1 MKVIHNDNAQTTT
14 FVTID
19 NQHIDRQDPTGAEDV
34 PETNT
39 PAPKDL
45 HDFREVAIYLDEI
58 VLNSDLDWF

>member
-1 MKVIHNDNAQTTT
+1 MKVIHNDTVKTTT
-14 FVTID
+14 FMTVD
-19 NQHIDRQDPTGAEDV
+19 NPHIDGQSPTDAEDV
-34 PETNT
+34 LKTNT